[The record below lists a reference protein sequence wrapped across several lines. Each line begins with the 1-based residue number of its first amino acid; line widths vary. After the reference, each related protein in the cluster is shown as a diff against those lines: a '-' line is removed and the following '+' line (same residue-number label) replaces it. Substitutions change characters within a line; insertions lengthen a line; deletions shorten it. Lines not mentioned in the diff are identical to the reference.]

1 MRVPAPKPRLA
12 DADGWLRQLLLF
24 LAAYLLYGASRWV
37 VTGNQASA
45 FEPARWIVELGET
58 LGWPSKSPSR
68 SCCAGSARG
77 LRPGGLRLGLPP
89 AQPRQPVEGR
99 GRYQFQSPSSFMPP
113 GAAAKIENTSG
124 GRCRHGPGPRTRSA
138 PRQRSST
145 GAPGDPGDER

>member
-37 VTGNQASA
+37 VTGDQASA
-45 FEPARWIVELGET
+45 FEPARWIVGET

-77 LRPGGLRLGLPP
+77 Y
-89 AQPRQPVEGR
+89 AQEGY
-99 GRYQFQSPSSFMPP
+99 G
-113 GAAAKIENTSG
+113 
-124 GRCRHGPGPRTRSA
+124 
-138 PRQRSST
+138 
-145 GAPGDPGDER
+145 